1 MILVPL
7 CLIKDITQLPIYQ
20 KKKLTM
26 KKTIFLSVL
35 LLITTMFD
43 LQAQNWTQIGSD
55 IDGDVEDTWAG
66 YAVSLSANGNIVA
79 IGEPLADETGIDDG
93 QVRVYQNND
102 GNWTQIGNDI
112 VGEAAG
118 DRLGHAVSLSAD
130 GNIVAVSAPRNDG
143 NGNDSGHVRVY
154 QNMSGNWVQ
163 IGSDIDGQAAGDRSG
178 DAVSL
183 SSNGSI
189 LAIGSVRN
197 EAWAGDVR
205 VYQNVSGNWTQIG
218 SDIVG
223 ENLSDQSG
231 CSVSLNATGNILAIG
246 AFGNSDNGNAAGGQV
261 RVYQNV
267 SGNWT
272 QVGQD
277 INGYF
282 QENLLG
288 YSVSLN
294 ATGSILAIGAPGV
307 NAAGFAQVF
316 QNISGNW
323 TQIGEDIYGEN
334 DFDESGCSV
343 SLNAN
348 GNVLAIGSRGVE
360 SGVNIDGSV
369 RVYENISGSWLQT
382 GNTIMGEPLNQ
393 FPGIAVSLNAGG
405 NILAVGAP
413 YNNGNGEEAGHV
425 RVYQQCDINTPPVP
439 TIATLPNVT
448 AECSVTSLTPPT
460 ATDGCGNTVVGTSSV
475 TLPITSQG
483 TTTVIWI
490 YNSGNTSSVQTQNVV
505 IDDVT
510 NPTITCVGNQTVDA
524 NETHF
529 YTVNGTEFDPT
540 GTSDN
545 CSIASVINLYTV
557 AFSLAGAQI
566 PEGNTTINWTITDNG
581 GNNQTC
587 SFVVTVN
594 TYVGI
599 ETLQQKGI
607 SIYPNPAHNI
617 LHFEFAEKNIQKLI
631 MKDIK
636 GGSIFEKIKPNQ
648 NETIDLSD
656 YISGMYVISIQT
668 DKEIVTTKIVID

>member
-1 MILVPL
+1 
-7 CLIKDITQLPIYQ
+7 
-20 KKKLTM
+20 M
-26 KKTIFLSVL
+26 KKTIFLSTF
-35 LLITTMFD
+35 LLITALYD
-43 LQAQNWTQIGSD
+43 LKAQNWTQIGVD
-55 IDGDVEDTWAG
+55 IDGETEDNWSG
-66 YAVSLSANGNIVA
+66 YSVSLSANGNIVA
-79 IGEPLADETGIDDG
+79 IGEPLTDETGIDDG

-102 GNWTQIGNDI
+102 GNWTQIGSDI

-118 DRLGHAVSLSAD
+118 DRFGSAVSLSAD
-130 GNIVAVSAPRNDG
+130 GNVLAASAPRNDG

-163 IGSDIDGQAAGDRSG
+163 IGSDINGEAAEDRSG

-183 SSNGSI
+183 SANGSI
-189 LAIGSVRN
+189 IAIGSVRN

-205 VYQNVSGNWTQIG
+205 VYQNVAGNWIQIG
-218 SDIVG
+218 EDIVG
-223 ENLSDQSG
+223 ENESDQSG
-231 CSVSLNATGNILAIG
+231 CSVSLSANGNIVAIG
-246 AFGNSDNGNAAGGQV
+246 AFGNSDNGNGAAGQV

-272 QVGQD
+272 QIGQD

-294 ATGSILAIGAPGV
+294 ATGNIIAVGAPGV
-307 NAAGFAQVF
+307 NTAGFAQVF
-316 QNISGNW
+316 QNNAGTW

-334 DFDESGCSV
+334 NFDESGCSV

-348 GNVLAIGSRGVE
+348 GNIVAIGSRGVE
-360 SGVNIDGSV
+360 GGDNIDGSV

-382 GNTIMGEPLNQ
+382 GNTIVGEALNQ
-393 FPGIAVSLNAGG
+393 FPGIAVSLNANG
-405 NILAVGAP
+405 NIIAIGAP
-413 YNNGNGEEAGHV
+413 YNNGNGEGSGHV
-425 RVYQQCDINTPPVP
+425 RVYQQCDINTPPIANV
-439 TIATLPNVT
+439 ATLPNVT
-448 AECSVTSLTPPT
+448 AECSVTTLTPPT
-460 ATDGCGNTVVGTSSV
+460 ATDGCGNTVVGTPSV

-529 YTVNGTEFDPT
+529 YTVSGNEFDPT
-540 GTSDN
+540 GISDN
-545 CSIASVINLYTV
+545 CSIASTINNYNV
-557 AFSLAGAQI
+557 AFSLADAQI
-566 PEGNTTINWTITDNG
+566 PEGNTTITWTSTDNG

-594 TYVGI
+594 VFVGI

-607 SIYPNPAHNI
+607 SIYPNPANDILNI
-617 LHFEFAEKNIQKLI
+617 DLAQNNIQKLTL
-631 MKDIK
+631 KGIK
-636 GGSIFEKIKPNQ
+636 GEILLEKSKIQQ
-648 NETIDLSD
+648 NETIDLSGYVSGT
-656 YISGMYVISIQT
+656 YIISLQT
-668 DKEIVTTKIVID
+668 ADEIWTTKVVKQ

>member
-1 MILVPL
+1 
-7 CLIKDITQLPIYQ
+7 
-20 KKKLTM
+20 
-26 KKTIFLSVL
+26 
-35 LLITTMFD
+35 
-43 LQAQNWTQIGSD
+43 
-55 IDGDVEDTWAG
+55 
-66 YAVSLSANGNIVA
+66 
-79 IGEPLADETGIDDG
+79 
-93 QVRVYQNND
+93 
-102 GNWTQIGNDI
+102 
-112 VGEAAG
+112 
-118 DRLGHAVSLSAD
+118 
-130 GNIVAVSAPRNDG
+130 
-143 NGNDSGHVRVY
+143 
-154 QNMSGNWVQ
+154 
-163 IGSDIDGQAAGDRSG
+163 
-178 DAVSL
+178 
-183 SSNGSI
+183 
-189 LAIGSVRN
+189 VRN

-205 VYQNVSGNWTQIG
+205 IYQNVSGNWTQIG
-218 SDIVG
+218 EDIVG
-223 ENLSDQSG
+223 EAGGDQSG
-231 CSVSLNATGNILAIG
+231 YSVSLNATGNILAIG
-246 AFGNSDNGNAAGGQV
+246 AFANSDNGNAAGGQV

-272 QVGQD
+272 QIGQD

-294 ATGSILAIGAPGV
+294 ANGNILAIGAPGV

-316 QNISGNW
+316 QNISGTW

-348 GNVLAIGSRGVE
+348 GNILAIGSRGVE
-360 SGVNIDGSV
+360 GTSNIDGSV
-369 RVYENISGSWLQT
+369 RVYENVSGSWLQT

-393 FPGIAVSLNAGG
+393 YPGIAVSLNAGG
-405 NILAVGAP
+405 NILAIGAP
-413 YNNGNGEEAGHV
+413 YNNGNGETAGHV
-425 RVYQQCDINTPPVP
+425 RVYEQCNINTPPVP

-448 AECSVTSLTPPT
+448 AECSVTTLTPPT
-460 ATDGCGNTVVGTSSV
+460 ATDGCGNTVIGTPSV
-475 TLPITSQG
+475 TLPLTSQG

-524 NETHF
+524 DQTHF

-545 CSIASVINLYTV
+545 CGIASVINLYTV

-594 TYVGI
+594 TFVGI

-607 SIYPNPAHNI
+607 SIYPNPANDI
-617 LHFEFAEKNIQKLI
+617 LHIDFTENNIQKLT
-631 MKDIK
+631 MK
-636 GGSIFEKIKPNQ
+636 SIEGKTMFEKTKINQ
-648 NETIDLSD
+648 NEIIDLSNYVKGV
-656 YISGMYVISIQT
+656 YIISLQT
-668 DKEIVTTKIVID
+668 NKEIFTTKIVKD

>member
-1 MILVPL
+1 
-7 CLIKDITQLPIYQ
+7 
-20 KKKLTM
+20 M

-35 LLITTMFD
+35 LLITALFD

-55 IDGDVEDTWAG
+55 IDGETEDNWSG
-66 YAVSLSANGNIVA
+66 YSVSLSANGNIVA
-79 IGEPLADETGIDDG
+79 IGEPLTDETGIDDG

-102 GNWTQIGNDI
+102 GNWTQIGSDI

-118 DRLGHAVSLSAD
+118 DRFGHAVSLSAD
-130 GNIVAVSAPRNDG
+130 GNILAVSAPRNDG

-154 QNMSGNWVQ
+154 QNMSGNWIQ
-163 IGSDIDGQAAGDRSG
+163 IGSDIDGEAADDRSG
-178 DAVSL
+178 ESVSL
-183 SSNGSI
+183 SANGSI

-218 SDIVG
+218 EDIVG
-223 ENLSDQSG
+223 ENQSDQSG

-246 AFGNSDNGNAAGGQV
+246 AFAASNDNGAIAAGQV

-267 SGNWT
+267 SGNWA

-277 INGYF
+277 LNGYF
-282 QENLLG
+282 QENLFG

-294 ATGSILAIGAPGV
+294 ATGNIIAIGGPGLNTPGWV
-307 NAAGFAQVF
+307 QVF
-316 QNISGNW
+316 QNISGTW

-348 GNVLAIGSRGVE
+348 GNILAIGSRGVE
-360 SGVNIDGSV
+360 GGGNIDGSV
-369 RVYENISGSWLQT
+369 RVYENVSGSWLQT

-393 FPGIAVSLNAGG
+393 FPGIAVSLNADGKT
-405 NILAVGAP
+405 LAIGAP
-413 YNNGNGEEAGHV
+413 YNNGNGETAGHV
-425 RVYQQCDINTPPVP
+425 RVYQQCNANIPPVP

-448 AECSVTSLTPPT
+448 AECAVTTLTPPT
-460 ATDGCGNTVVGTSSV
+460 ATDGCGNTVQGTPIVS
-475 TLPITSQG
+475 LPIISQG
-483 TTTVIWI
+483 TTTVIWV
-490 YNSGNTSSVQTQNVV
+490 YNSGSTSSTQTQNVV

-510 NPTITCVGNQTVDA
+510 NPTITCVGNQTVEADQS
-524 NETHF
+524 HF

-545 CSIASVINLYTV
+545 CGIASVINLYNV

-566 PEGNTTINWTITDNG
+566 PEGNTTINWTITDNA

-594 TYVGI
+594 TFVGI

-607 SIYPNPAHNI
+607 SIYPNPANDI
-617 LHFEFAEKNIQKLI
+617 LHIDFTENNIQKLT
-631 MKDIK
+631 IK
-636 GGSIFEKIKPNQ
+636 SIEGKTMFEKTKINQ
-648 NETIDLSD
+648 NEIIDLSD
-656 YISGMYVISIQT
+656 YSSGVYIINLQT
-668 DKEIVTTKIVID
+668 DKEIVTTKIVKE

>member
-1 MILVPL
+1 
-7 CLIKDITQLPIYQ
+7 
-20 KKKLTM
+20 M
-26 KKTIFLSVL
+26 KKTIFLSTF
-35 LLITTMFD
+35 LLITALYD
-43 LQAQNWTQIGSD
+43 LKAQNWTQIGVD
-55 IDGDVEDTWAG
+55 IDGETEDNWSG
-66 YAVSLSANGNIVA
+66 YSVSLSANGNIVA
-79 IGEPLADETGIDDG
+79 IGEPLTDETGIDDG

-102 GNWTQIGNDI
+102 GNWTQIGSDI

-118 DRLGHAVSLSAD
+118 DRFGSAVSLSAGGD
-130 GNIVAVSAPRNDG
+130 IVAVSAPRNDG

-154 QNMSGNWVQ
+154 QNVSGNWTQ
-163 IGSDIDGQAAGDRSG
+163 IGQDIDGQAADDRSG

-183 SSNGSI
+183 SANGSI

-223 ENLSDQSG
+223 ENPSDQSG
-231 CSVSLNATGNILAIG
+231 YSVSLNATGNILAIG
-246 AFGNSDNGNAAGGQV
+246 AFANSDNGNLAGGQV

-277 INGYF
+277 LNGYF

-294 ATGSILAIGAPGV
+294 ATGNILAIGAPGV

-316 QNISGNW
+316 QNISGTW

-348 GNVLAIGSRGVE
+348 GNIVAIGSRGVE
-360 SGVNIDGSV
+360 GIGNIDGSV
-369 RVYENISGSWLQT
+369 RVYENVSGSWLQT
-382 GNTIMGEPLNQ
+382 GNTIAGEPLNQ

-405 NILAVGAP
+405 NILAIGAP

-439 TIATLPNVT
+439 TIATLPDVT
-448 AECSVTSLTPPT
+448 AECSVTTLTPPT
-460 ATDGCGNTVVGTSSV
+460 ATDGCGNTVFGTPSV
-475 TLPITSQG
+475 TLPLTSQG

-490 YNSGNTSSVQTQNVV
+490 YNSGNASSVQTQNVV

-524 NETHF
+524 DQSHF

-540 GTSDN
+540 LTSDN
-545 CSIASVINLYTV
+545 CGIASVINLYTV

-566 PEGNTTINWTITDNG
+566 PEGNTTISWTITDNA

-607 SIYPNPAHNI
+607 SIYPNPANDILNI
-617 LHFEFAEKNIQKLI
+617 DFAQNNIQKLAI
-631 MKDIK
+631 KDIK
-636 GGSIFEKIKPNQ
+636 GSSIFEKTNPNQ
-648 NETIDLSD
+648 NETLDLSD
-656 YISGMYVISIQT
+656 FASGMYIMSIQT
-668 DKEIVTTKIVID
+668 DKEILTTKIVKQ

>member
-1 MILVPL
+1 
-7 CLIKDITQLPIYQ
+7 
-20 KKKLTM
+20 M

-35 LLITTMFD
+35 LLITAMFD
-43 LQAQNWTQIGSD
+43 LQAQNWTQIGVD
-55 IDGDVEDTWAG
+55 IDGETEDCYSG
-66 YAVSLSANGNIVA
+66 YSVSLSANGNIVA
-79 IGEPLADETGIDDG
+79 IGEPLTDETGIDDG

-102 GNWTQIGNDI
+102 GNWTQIGSDI

-118 DRLGHAVSLSAD
+118 DRFGSAVSLSAGGD
-130 GNIVAVSAPRNDG
+130 IVAVSAPRNDG
-143 NGNDSGHVRVY
+143 NGSDAGHVRVY
-154 QNMSGNWVQ
+154 QNIAGNWTQ
-163 IGSDIDGQAAGDRSG
+163 IGQDIDGEAADDRSG
-178 DAVSL
+178 ESVSL
-183 SSNGSI
+183 SANGSI

-218 SDIVG
+218 EDIVG
-223 ENLSDQSG
+223 ENQSDQSG

-246 AFGNSDNGNAAGGQV
+246 AFAASNDNGAIAAGQV

-272 QVGQD
+272 QIGQD

-282 QENLLG
+282 QENLFG

-294 ATGSILAIGAPGV
+294 ANGNTLAIGAPGFFSPGYV
-307 NAAGFAQVF
+307 QVF

-348 GNVLAIGSRGVE
+348 GNILAIGSRGIE
-360 SGVNIDGSV
+360 GGVNIDGSV

-393 FPGIAVSLNAGG
+393 YPGIAVSLNAVG
-405 NILAVGAP
+405 NILAIGAP
-413 YNNGNGEEAGHV
+413 YNNGNGETAGHV
-425 RVYQQCDINTPPVP
+425 RVYEQCNINTPPVP

-448 AECSVTSLTPPT
+448 AECAVTSLTPPT
-460 ATDGCGNTVVGTSSV
+460 ATDGCGNAVIGTPIVS
-475 TLPITSQG
+475 LPIISQG
-483 TTTVIWI
+483 TTTVIWV
-490 YNSGNTSSVQTQNVV
+490 YNSGSTSSTQTQNVV

-510 NPTITCVGNQTVDA
+510 NPSISCVGNQTVDA
-524 NETHF
+524 DQSHF
-529 YTVNGTEFDPT
+529 YTVNGTQFDPT

-545 CSIASVINLYTV
+545 CGIASVINLYNV

-566 PEGNTTINWTITDNG
+566 PEGNTTINWTITDNA

-594 TYVGI
+594 TFVGI

-607 SIYPNPAHNI
+607 SIYPNPANDI
-617 LHFEFAEKNIQKLI
+617 LHIDFTENNIQKLA
-631 MKDIK
+631 IK
-636 GGSIFEKIKPNQ
+636 SIEGKTMFEKTKINQ
-648 NETIDLSD
+648 NEIIDLSNYVKGV
-656 YISGMYVISIQT
+656 YIISLQT
-668 DKEIVTTKIVID
+668 NKEIVTTKIVKD